1 MRTDGEPSARVGRV
15 GFKRARGAWSC
26 RGIHYGC
33 FVVYEP
39 TSVGCIATPGPH
51 PTLTDESTLV
61 AHHENPKD
69 THPEKDINF
78 PLICA
83 HDPRIRVDTP
93 PRAPPARS
101 RPHTS
106 TRRQG
111 IIMFTVRAS
120 SVQAT
125 RHVALNRPARAQR
138 AVAMRAGKVR
148 RSRSLARRR
157 RRGSRS
163 REPFDEVPRS
173 PDRGLSVARCAREVA
188 RGWGARGTRGRV
200 LCARVSR
207 AREDGA
213 RGTATRGDEG
223 RDRAVSISSALRW
236 ALCVWRLTCG
246 IDTVCPYEL

>member
-15 GFKRARGAWSC
+15 GFKRARGVSSC
-26 RGIHYGC
+26 RGIHYVC

-39 TSVGCIATPGPH
+39 TSVPCIASLGPH

-93 PRAPPARS
+93 PRARPARS

-138 AVAMRAGKVR
+138 SVAMRAGKVR
-148 RSRSLARRR
+148 RSRSLARRDA
-157 RRGSRS
+157 RS
-163 REPFDEVPRS
+163 SSSWKSF
-173 PDRGLSVARCAREVA
+173 AR
-188 RGWGARGTRGRV
+188 
-200 LCARVSR
+200 
-207 AREDGA
+207 
-213 RGTATRGDEG
+213 
-223 RDRAVSISSALRW
+223 
-236 ALCVWRLTCG
+236 
-246 IDTVCPYEL
+246 TVR